1 MDFLS
6 AARPSFF
13 QIGTWAVGTLFSNC
27 LLQRPFFGSSKNQ
40 EPAFS
45 LSPNRS
51 IILIMYVVN
60 EVPITSRVT
69 KPISFLLLR
78 VPQVKRN
85 KGR

>member
-13 QIGTWAVGTLFSNC
+13 QIGTWAPYCLTAYYKGLFSEVC
-27 LLQRPFFGSSKNQ
+27 SKNQ

-69 KPISFLLLR
+69 KPISFLLSR